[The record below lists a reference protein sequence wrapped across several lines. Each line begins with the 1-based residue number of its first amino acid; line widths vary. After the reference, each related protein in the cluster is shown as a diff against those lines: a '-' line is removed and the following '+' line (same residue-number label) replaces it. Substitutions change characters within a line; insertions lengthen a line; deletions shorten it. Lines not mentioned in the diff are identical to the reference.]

1 MSESKHAPSDCMDED
16 FLRSLPVVDVQNIDI
31 SPNPAQLTDELN
43 LEVDFRLDKPVANG
57 VWDIQLGQVE
67 AQNYRKGDNHFQFSV
82 RVSPIAVA
90 RLVLMIRMILSAQ
103 VPQIDVADIQP
114 SHLTNCGLL
123 IASLKGDEGDIV
135 DIKMVVQVSEHRGG
149 FQRIIYN
156 PLE

>member
-82 RVSPIAVA
+82 
-90 RLVLMIRMILSAQ
+90 
-103 VPQIDVADIQP
+103 PQIDVADIQP

-135 DIKMVVQVSEHRGG
+135 DIKMVVQVSEQRGG